1 MSRLSHLSRLSA
13 LGVLLAAAAGG
24 AHAIDAELGT
34 LVPGQSLSFS
44 QSAASF
50 TDTYR
55 MTVGDPVDFFFS
67 FSNLGLGSAASLSVA
82 LNGNEIVGAFGRNIE
97 WTWGPF
103 GDPPPFPTGAEFL
116 VTITGSDNTL
126 GDASYVF
133 EVATAMPGGI
143 PPVPEPASWALMLAG
158 GGAVGAMA
166 GRRRRRVAAGH
177 A

>member
-1 MSRLSHLSRLSA
+1 MFRILVLSA
-13 LGVLLAAAAGG
+13 ALAVAGS
-24 AHAIDAELGT
+24 AHATDADLGT
-34 LVPGQSLSFS
+34 LVPGQSLSFT

-55 MTVGDPVDFFFS
+55 LTVGDPVDFLFS
-67 FSNLGLGSAASLSVA
+67 FSNLGLGSAANLSVA

-126 GDASYVF
+126 ADASYVF
-133 EVATAMPGGI
+133 EVFTAGTGGI
-143 PPVPEPASWALMLAG
+143 PPVPEPGTWALMLAG
-158 GGAVGAMA
+158 GGAITALA
-166 GRRRRRVAAGH
+166 GRRRRGVAGAR
-177 A
+177 AAA